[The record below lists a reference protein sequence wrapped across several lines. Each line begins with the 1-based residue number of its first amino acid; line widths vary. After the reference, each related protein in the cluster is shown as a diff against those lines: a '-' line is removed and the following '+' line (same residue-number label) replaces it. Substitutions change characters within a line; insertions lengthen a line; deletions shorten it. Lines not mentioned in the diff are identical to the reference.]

1 MPPRKRVPE
10 APPRRSTRLR
20 RDPGASTSTASVDA
34 EASTSADP
42 IVPPGPV
49 NADRLLHLDESKV
62 RGTGHWRTVLRRAK
76 MSRTAEVDERLMRLG
91 LIHFV
96 QLGHMQLDHSLL
108 QGLAMFWRP
117 ETHTFFFP
125 HVGEMT
131 VTLED
136 VAFLYGLPTAG
147 RTVTRRTDYDAIQ
160 LLQNLA
166 LPEDTDTAIVE
177 KCFREKERKKWTTRH
192 KSKKFTGPTRSG
204 IEYARDVCMKMKPEH
219 VVWRPYDHIR
229 DRMSR
234 CAQVEQRM
242 FLLRIPCIHYWVVMW
257 HHVDRVMHQFM
268 LYQTVP
274 PPPPEPWSRM
284 EELMGYQHNTYR
296 GIDWHQLFVHEVNP
310 VSLWFRADGHI
321 PVFLSLTPDPQ
332 DLIPSLRPQSRRPH
346 PIRSPGAHSR
356 SLRPT
361 QYGGGYSQPFVPTP
375 APISQADAYYQAY
388 GTPLQDPFTPIS
400 HHPFGDSGA
409 SSSRPPRHSTP
420 FSTTYPPPPPPPG
433 LAPGRE
439 PRNLPGATW
448 DLSHSQGWFRRD
460 GHQ

>member
-1 MPPRKRVPE
+1 MPPRRRVPE
-10 APPRRSTRLR
+10 APPRRSMRLR
-20 RDPGASTSTASVDA
+20 GDPGVSTSTASVDA

-42 IVPPGPV
+42 VVPSGPV

-62 RGTGHWRTVLRRAK
+62 RGTGHWRAVLHRAK

-136 VAFLYGLPTAG
+136 MAFLYGLPTAG
-147 RTVTRRTDYDAIQ
+147 RTVTGRTDYDAIQ

-166 LPEDTDTAIVE
+166 LSEDTDTAIVE

-204 IEYARDVCMKMKPEH
+204 IEYARNVCMKMKPEH

-229 DRMSR
+229 DRMPR

-257 HHVDRVMHQFM
+257 HHVNRVMHQFM

-274 PPPPEPWSRM
+274 PPPREPWSRM

-296 GIDWHQLFVHEVNP
+296 GIDWHQLFVHEVNKWANTNEARVIEDRP
-310 VSLWFRADGHI
+310 WSEDIWSDYRRWLSVHGGAHLVQISEGAASGPAHNLSYLRETPGHI
-321 PVFLSLTPDPQ
+321 NLH
-332 DLIPSLRPQSRRPH
+332 SLRE
-346 PIRSPGAHSR
+346 A
-356 SLRPT
+356 LR
-361 QYGGGYSQPFVPTP
+361 GCAWVVKKG
-375 APISQADAYYQAY
+375 
-388 GTPLQDPFTPIS
+388 
-400 HHPFGDSGA
+400 
-409 SSSRPPRHSTP
+409 
-420 FSTTYPPPPPPPG
+420 
-433 LAPGRE
+433 
-439 PRNLPGATW
+439 
-448 DLSHSQGWFRRD
+448 FRRAGKQLMRGCSTSLD
-460 GHQ
+460 IVGEPARLPRLLESKGLHSDIDFIPDTDDEDDAPEPGSIEEQFFMRV